1 MKLVMIFIA
10 TLFMFNAI
18 ADESMLKE
26 SQYKYVAQS
35 IGKGKPYFLEVGSD
49 SCYSCQIMGRMLY
62 KVVQKHPEYNIH
74 FINVKKER
82 YAAYTLQIRMIPTQ
96 IIYDKNGTEVYRH
109 IGILSSAK
117 LRALLKT
124 LVTLRGNQKR

>member
-10 TLFMFNAI
+10 TLFMFHAI
-18 ADESMLKE
+18 ADEPMLKE

-35 IGKGKPYFLEVGSD
+35 IGKGKPYFLEIGSD
-49 SCYSCQIMGRMLY
+49 SCYSCQVMGRMLY

-82 YAAYTLQIRMIPTQ
+82 DAAYTLQIRMIPTQ
-96 IIYDKNGTEVYRH
+96 IIYDKNGKEVYRH
-109 IGILSSAK
+109 IGILSSGE
-117 LRALLKT
+117 LRSLL
-124 LVTLRGNQKR
+124 QEYSF